1 MSRFVSRIAA
11 AAVLGGSLLA
21 APARAADSTPPPVVP
36 QKAPDWS
43 GYSTVGELVG
53 EVIKLDDAGFTLR
66 VVWATATPSRSG
78 RGRSS
83 MRMGRSRNP
92 LSMIRRM
99 ARNNSRP
106 PKVQQHHEDL
116 QFMFA
121 EAGLVRWKSPPPKLD
136 DNGKKIP
143 YSPREQQALK
153 QPPGVTGWAAERT
166 DLQVGHVVEVFLV
179 KPKSVPTS
187 KATFSDLRVKYAII
201 LGTDP
206 NPPAVGGGAKKANAK
221 KKK

>member
-1 MSRFVSRIAA
+1 MSWFVFRIAA
-11 AAVLGGSLLA
+11 VAALGGGLLA
-21 APARAADSTPPPVVP
+21 IPARAADSTTPPPVVP

-53 EVIKLDDAGFTLR
+53 EVIQVDDTGFTMR
-66 VVWATATPSRSG
+66 VTWATATPSRSG
-78 RGRSS
+78 RSRSS
-83 MRMGRSRNP
+83 MRIGRSRNP

-106 PKVQQHHEDL
+106 PKIQQHHQDL
-116 QFMFA
+116 QLTFA
-121 EAGLVRWKSPPPKLD
+121 ESGLVRWKSPPPKLD

-143 YSPREQQALK
+143 YSPKEQEALK

-166 DLQVGHVVEVFLV
+166 DLQVGHIVEVVLV

-187 KATFSDLRVKYAII
+187 KATLSDLRVKYAVI

-206 NPPAVGGGAKKANAK
+206 HPPAAGSAQKANAK

>member
-1 MSRFVSRIAA
+1 MSRFVSRIAV

-21 APARAADSTPPPVVP
+21 APARAADSTPPVVP
-36 QKAPDWS
+36 LRAPDWS
-43 GYSTVGELVG
+43 SYSTVGELVG

-66 VVWATATPSRSG
+66 VVWATAVPSRSG

-83 MRMGRSRNP
+83 MRMGRSHNP

-106 PKVQQHHEDL
+106 PKIQQHHQDL
-116 QFMFA
+116 QFVFA
-121 EAGLVRWKSPPPKLD
+121 ESGLVRWKSPPPKLD

-143 YSPREQQALK
+143 YSPKEQEALK

-166 DLQVGHVVEVFLV
+166 DLQVGHVVEVVLV
-179 KPKSVPTS
+179 KPKSVPSS
-187 KATFSDLRVKYAII
+187 KATLSDLRVKYAVI

-206 NPPAVGGGAKKANAK
+206 HPPAAGGGAKKANAK